1 MALNNIKPIT
11 NLYSSVNRN
20 SVQYDITCTSIVRL
34 IIRKLLIYMIDK
46 KSLYFCKSSSNITL
60 NYVGTRNLKL
70 HNYTIPYTTSPCKQQ
85 KIAIC
90 TRILTIN
97 IISILLLRALLQGG
111 CGTHVPKVKILKK

>member
-1 MALNNIKPIT
+1 MALNTCNIKPIT

-46 KSLYFCKSSSNITL
+46 KSLYSCKSSSNITL

-70 HNYTIPYTTSPCKQQ
+70 HNYTISYTISPCKQQ
-85 KIAIC
+85 KIAI
-90 TRILTIN
+90 IYVH
-97 IISILLLRALLQGG
+97 AF
-111 CGTHVPKVKILKK
+111 

>member
-46 KSLYFCKSSSNITL
+46 KSLYSCKSSSNITL
-60 NYVGTRNLKL
+60 DYVGTRTLKL
-70 HNYTIPYTTSPCKQQ
+70 YNYNISFTASPCKQQ
-85 KIAIC
+85 KSSYIC
-90 TRILTIN
+90 TRILTLN
-97 IISILLLRALLQGG
+97 TIIILLLRALLQGG
-111 CGTHVPKVKILKK
+111 CSAHGSKV